1 MVESYTPATVG
12 TGAFWR
18 TNKSL
23 TAYIPERSKAL
34 YQTDN
39 GWSSLILKTLS
50 FFESPTGPGM
60 RIKVKMK
67 DGSVYEFKT
76 SEVESA
82 HITFSDDGEQMSFTV
97 NGATVTYNLDNVS
110 GMSHFNGTPS
120 VSLHANQDP
129 DANSPNFYTTF
140 YSGLEA
146 YTLPEGV
153 KAYTAEVDGE
163 TIVLKCIEDDVLPQG
178 EAVLLYSNELQDGN
192 WTMETADPSAT
203 TKSTS
208 NQFEGVD
215 VATEQDAA
223 SYYMLSYGQ
232 QKLGF
237 YKMNSS
243 TLLAANKAFIVQS
256 TAAPAKAMRMVFA
269 EDVDGFE
276 RISNDSANSPTG
288 IYTVGGIHL
297 SKLQKGINI
306 VNGKKVIV
314 K

>member
-1 MVESYTPATVG
+1 MVESYTPPTVG

-34 YQTDN
+34 YQADN
-39 GWSSLILKTLS
+39 GWSYLILKTLS

-129 DANSPNFYTTF
+129 DANS
-140 YSGLEA
+140 G
-146 YTLPEGV
+146 
-153 KAYTAEVDGE
+153 
-163 TIVLKCIEDDVLPQG
+163 
-178 EAVLLYSNELQDGN
+178 
-192 WTMETADPSAT
+192 
-203 TKSTS
+203 
-208 NQFEGVD
+208 
-215 VATEQDAA
+215 
-223 SYYMLSYGQ
+223 
-232 QKLGF
+232 
-237 YKMNSS
+237 
-243 TLLAANKAFIVQS
+243 
-256 TAAPAKAMRMVFA
+256 R
-269 EDVDGFE
+269 
-276 RISNDSANSPTG
+276 
-288 IYTVGGIHL
+288 
-297 SKLQKGINI
+297 
-306 VNGKKVIV
+306 
-314 K
+314 